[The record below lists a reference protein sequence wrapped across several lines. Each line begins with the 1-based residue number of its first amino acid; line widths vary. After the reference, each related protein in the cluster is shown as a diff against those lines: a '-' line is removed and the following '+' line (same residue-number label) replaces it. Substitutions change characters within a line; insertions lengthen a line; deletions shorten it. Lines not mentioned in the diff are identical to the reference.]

1 MAEYQKPG
9 DRLKEI
15 TDQLEKGLQDLFSS
29 GQYADYLKTMSM
41 FYDYSASNSLLI
53 FMQRPDAS
61 HVAGYGAWQ
70 KNFNRHVKRGE
81 HGIKILAPTPF
92 KQMVEMEKIDPVTQR
107 AMTGADGK
115 PVTEVMEVTRAAF
128 KPVTVFD
135 VSQTEGEPLPQLG
148 VNELTGDVEHY
159 PEFFEALKQIAPF
172 PVGFEPI
179 GSGAKGYCNYQ
190 EQRIA
195 IKEGMA
201 EIQNV
206 KTAIHEI
213 THATLHNY
221 YAEKEKNVLP
231 ENRKDQRTREVEAE
245 SVAYTV
251 CQHYGI
257 DTADYSFGY
266 IAGWSSGRETK
277 ELKGS
282 LATIRETAA
291 GLITSID
298 EKYRELAKEQ
308 EQQKAAP
315 AVEAPE
321 QADPDS
327 FTIYQLKSGDALR
340 YHRFISMEALQ
351 KHGLFV
357 ENQNYD
363 QIYTAPLAGGDTLDG
378 IYDRFNI
385 GRPEDFK
392 GHSLS
397 VSDIVVLHQ
406 GGSDRAY
413 YVDSFGFSEVPQFLE
428 QQRAAEKENP
438 LAAAEMSTEQNTNMI
453 DGQINNLPPELDP
466 AIQPVVTVIWSES
479 HQLREGQQIPLA
491 KADQLF
497 QKLDAEHG
505 DGYDKTAFS
514 IAFTMHGELDT
525 YEGRQDFG
533 DGDGG
538 LVQHIKAYHEYYA
551 KDEQWENHV
560 LHTDGPEAWEKDQAG
575 REMLLNE
582 FIPYLQ
588 LHCSLSEL
596 ERAGAEQLEMLR
608 AMPEPDALD
617 QSKIAYYEAM
627 QTYVDDCRHELNTAT
642 GEYHLPEMP
651 KEQDTY
657 TPELLAYREQVR
669 EEVRQEAAA
678 AGMTVEEYAA
688 NGYEPLSSSQPVQ
701 EQARTP
707 AMDVI
712 EEKVKRGEAV
722 SLMAMVEAAKSD
734 RAAAKTEKKP
744 SIKKQLEAGKNTP
757 DKPRKPRTKK
767 VEKEQTL

>member
-29 GQYADYLKTMSM
+29 GQYTDYLKTMSK

-148 VNELTGDVEHY
+148 VNELTGDVENY
-159 PEFFEALKQIAPF
+159 PEFFEALKQTAPF
-172 PVGFEPI
+172 PIGFEAI
-179 GSGAKGYCNYQ
+179 TSGAKGYCNYQ

-277 ELKGS
+277 ELKAS

-298 EKYRELAKEQ
+298 EKYRELIKEQ

-321 QADPDS
+321 QAEPPVPTLTALEQQAVEIAKRYEKLGANIEEVKLPS
-327 FTIYQLKSGDALR
+327 LKHAL
-340 YHRFISMEALQ
+340 S
-351 KHGLFV
+351 
-357 ENQNYD
+357 
-363 QIYTAPLAGGDTLDG
+363 
-378 IYDRFNI
+378 
-385 GRPEDFK
+385 
-392 GHSLS
+392 
-397 VSDIVVLHQ
+397 
-406 GGSDRAY
+406 AY
-413 YVDSFGFSEVPQFLE
+413 YVISSAEASSNLARFDGIRYGYRSENAETLDDIYKNSRSEGFGPEV
-428 QQRAAEKENP
+428 QRRIMLGTFALSSGYYDAYYKKALQVRTLVVRDYNKVFEKCDFIISPVAPTTAYKLGEKTDNP
-438 LAAAEMSTEQNTNMI
+438 LEMYMGDIYSVP
-453 DGQINNLPPELDP
+453 INIAGVPSLSLPC
-466 AIQPVVTVIWSES
+466 
-479 HQLREGQQIPLA
+479 G
-491 KADQLF
+491 K
-497 QKLDAEHG
+497 
-505 DGYDKTAFS
+505 
-514 IAFTMHGELDT
+514 
-525 YEGRQDFG
+525 
-533 DGDGG
+533 DGDNMPIGMQLIG
-538 LVQHIKAYHEYYA
+538 KPL
-551 KDEQWENHV
+551 
-560 LHTDGPEAWEKDQAG
+560 GEAT
-575 REMLLNE
+575 L
-582 FIPYLQ
+582 Y
-588 LHCSLSEL
+588 
-596 ERAGAEQLEMLR
+596 RAGYAFET
-608 AMPEPDALD
+608 D
-617 QSKIAYYEAM
+617 Y
-627 QTYVDDCRHELNTAT
+627 
-642 GEYHLPEMP
+642 
-651 KEQDTY
+651 
-657 TPELLAYREQVR
+657 
-669 EEVRQEAAA
+669 
-678 AGMTVEEYAA
+678 AGGA
-688 NGYEPLSSSQPVQ
+688 NE
-701 EQARTP
+701 
-707 AMDVI
+707 
-712 EEKVKRGEAV
+712 
-722 SLMAMVEAAKSD
+722 
-734 RAAAKTEKKP
+734 
-744 SIKKQLEAGKNTP
+744 
-757 DKPRKPRTKK
+757 
-767 VEKEQTL
+767 